1 MNLNEFATLA
11 RRKLHAAPQVSW
23 NRSDDDANERA
34 LLIPKNIVPKPAA
47 VLIGIVARADVP
59 TVLFT
64 QRHAGLAKH
73 AGQISFPG
81 GKLDS
86 GETPLQAALR
96 EAEEETG
103 LGPNFVSPL
112 GYLDGYLTVTGYFIT
127 PVVGLVR
134 EGFSLSP
141 QAGEVDEIFEV
152 PLGFIMDDRNRELHA
167 RAWAGS
173 KRHYYAYSH
182 NGRFIWGATA
192 GMIKNMSE
200 MLHGA

>member
-1 MNLNEFATLA
+1 LTLEEFAALA
-11 RRKLHAAPQVSW
+11 RARLHTAPRPSW
-23 NRSDDDANERA
+23 NHSDDDANERA
-34 LLIPKNIVPKPAA
+34 QLIAKDIVPKPAA
-47 VLIGIVARADVP
+47 VLIGIVNRKDQP

-81 GKLDS
+81 GKLDA
-86 GETPLQAALR
+86 GETAVQAALR
-96 EAEEETG
+96 EAQEETG
-103 LGPNFVSPL
+103 LAPAFVSPL

-127 PVVGLVR
+127 PVVALVQ
-134 EGFSLSP
+134 EGFQLAP

-152 PLGFIMDDRNRELHA
+152 PLGFIMDSKNRELHS

-173 KRHYYAYSH
+173 KRHFYAYNH
-182 NGRFIWGATA
+182 DGRYIWGATA